1 MSKIGIQTK
10 GSGAVMPQ
18 YFRGGGIAKR
28 GKGAALRGGG
38 IAKRGTGAAL
48 KTGGRAALWHG
59 GPPHTGRTNLLE
71 QLGRVEGERSNPNR
85 RAEISRVHG
94 ELNRGYAKG
103 GRTGFR
109 MGRGVPREEI
119 KKKFEKEK
127 VVGDRSKTKRS
138 SLGDPKHRALYED
151 RSKHAEGGR
160 TGFRS
165 GTPKSGGAAKKR
177 KIEQTKAVKRLT
189 TSDKA
194 YSPKKLI
201 VEAFKRR
208 GTKGAG
214 TGTAEAITDWHNIR
228 EEAKKVQKR
237 LPGST
242 VTVRPQEERVPRRG
256 MGQKT
261 SRSPSSP
268 PQPKLSK
275 PPLTPREAMMERKA
289 EGGRTGF
296 KKGTDRKWIQKAVD
310 PKHKGYCTPMTKKT
324 CTPARQALARTFKKK
339 AKTGWG

>member
-1 MSKIGIQTK
+1 MRRTVRDVGKILTGERDK
-10 GSGAVMPQ
+10 K
-18 YFRGGGIAKR
+18 FGG
-28 GKGAALRGGG
+28 
-38 IAKRGTGAAL
+38 
-48 KTGGRAALWHG
+48 
-59 GPPHTGRTNLLE
+59 GRTNLLE
-71 QLGRVEGERSNPNR
+71 QLGRVEAEPSNPNR

-103 GRTGFR
+103 GRAGFSTGR
-109 MGRGVPREEI
+109 RVGQVLKKSAEIIKEHLARKEAKKVQAGKDTIQKSEMG
-119 KKKFEKEK
+119 
-127 VVGDRSKTKRS
+127 
-138 SLGDPKHRALYED
+138 Y
-151 RSKHAEGGR
+151 AEGGR
-160 TGFRS
+160 TGFRE
-165 GTPKSGGAAKKR
+165 GKFGGAAKKR

-214 TGTAEAITDWHNIR
+214 TGTAKAITDWENIS
-228 EEAKKVQKR
+228 EAKKEVRAR

-242 VTVRPQEERVPRRG
+242 VTVHPQEERVPRRG
-256 MGQKT
+256 LGQKT
-261 SRSPSSP
+261 SRSPSSPPP

-324 CTPARQALARTFKKK
+324 CTPARKALARTFKKK
-339 AKTGWG
+339 AKTGWGQWLQELKINLRTTNKGGHLN